1 MRRVFFIDPEGILKA
16 WTTKVLIKRASS
28 KAIRIASIYS
38 RRVDLLLGCEFFS
51 AKENS
56 FIA

>member
-1 MRRVFFIDPEGILKA
+1 VFFIEPEGILKA

-38 RRVDLLLGCEFFS
+38 RMVDLGFGFNVLS
-51 AKENS
+51 VKE
-56 FIA
+56 